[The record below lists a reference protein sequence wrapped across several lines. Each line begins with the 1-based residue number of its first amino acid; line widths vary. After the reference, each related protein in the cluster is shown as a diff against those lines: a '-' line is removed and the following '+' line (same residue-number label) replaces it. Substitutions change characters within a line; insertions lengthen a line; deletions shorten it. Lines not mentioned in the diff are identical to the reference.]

1 MKIGHFPAGV
11 KPGQYRKWHRKSGAG
26 GNQTAG
32 RRFRFRLPPPRA
44 TMPAPTISP
53 CPAADAIPRAAW
65 ERLAPPGHPFLN
77 ADFLGIVERHG
88 AAGPAWR

>member
-1 MKIGHFPAGV
+1 
-11 KPGQYRKWHRKSGAG
+11 
-26 GNQTAG
+26 
-32 RRFRFRLPPPRA
+32 
-44 TMPAPTISP
+44 MPAPTISP
-53 CPAADAIPRAAW
+53 CSAADAIPRAAW